1 MARVP
6 RTLRDLLH
14 RVTGRRGQEAPALT
28 ALVTASGY
36 EHFEPLWGWPAAH
49 RKAQARGLRLL
60 RENLSPNQNAQY
72 EQRGYF
78 DVLGGE
84 TGRRYRIR
92 AGHQMNV
99 HQLDKKGRTVCV
111 LCFAPDGE
119 LVVGDVM
126 LAQKLALELFEAET
140 LKVANRFSPDPY
152 LFSPM
157 P

>member
-6 RTLRDLLH
+6 RTLRDLLYI
-14 RVTGRRGQEAPALT
+14 VTGRRGQEARSFTGIA
-28 ALVTASGY
+28 ARSDY
-36 EHFEPLWGWPAAH
+36 EHFEPLWGWPAAA

-72 EQRGYF
+72 EQCGYF
-78 DVLGGE
+78 DVFGGE

-92 AGHQMNV
+92 AGYQMNV
-99 HQLDKKGRTVCV
+99 YQLDKKGRTVCV

-126 LAQKLALELFEAET
+126 LAQKLALELFEADT